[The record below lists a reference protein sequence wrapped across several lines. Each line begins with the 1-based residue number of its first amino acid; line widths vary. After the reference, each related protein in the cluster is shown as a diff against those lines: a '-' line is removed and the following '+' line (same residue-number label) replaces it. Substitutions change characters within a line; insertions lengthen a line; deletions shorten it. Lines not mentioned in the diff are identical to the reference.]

1 MVTDCHHQKTHW
13 YMKECKDLP
22 YMNGLEANAILH
34 EVLSYYHAR
43 LLCGIHWALLCLI
56 SITCSLAKVARL
68 FDPER
73 FDPSKLTVRYDN
85 GANVVKGK
93 SFEDL
98 LPRKYT
104 LTHSDITG
112 ELLLSVGPS
121 FNRLQ
126 VSLTC
131 KLGIVFKLG
140 LGY

>member
-1 MVTDCHHQKTHW
+1 MQF
-13 YMKECKDLP
+13 YMK
-22 YMNGLEANAILH
+22 
-34 EVLSYYHAR
+34 YHHTIR
-43 LLCGIHWALLCLI
+43 QDCCVVYIGVYSCLI

-140 LGY
+140 LGH